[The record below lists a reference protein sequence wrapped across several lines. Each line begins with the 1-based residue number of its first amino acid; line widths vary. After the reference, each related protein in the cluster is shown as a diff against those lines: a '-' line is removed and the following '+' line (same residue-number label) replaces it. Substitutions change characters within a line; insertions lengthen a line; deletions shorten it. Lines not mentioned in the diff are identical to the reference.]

1 MSNPVTHN
9 RPASRYGEDS
19 RAPRA
24 RGVSGKL
31 IVIGVIILLLI
42 AGVFGFRYLQQREE
56 DPVSISLVTNE
67 RVDDRTMRVWVD
79 ITRTDTEVDSY
90 CIVTALNYAM
100 AEVGR
105 REVLLPAGG
114 DDVQRLAVDVPTRD
128 YPVAGSV
135 YGCSTDNPTYMDF
148 DNPVYTF

>member
-1 MSNPVTHN
+1 MSNPIASQ
-9 RPASRYGEDS
+9 RPASRYGGDAGAPKS
-19 RAPRA
+19 R
-24 RGVSGKL
+24 GLSGKF
-31 IVIGVIILLLI
+31 IVIGIVVMVLV
-42 AGVFGFRYLQQREE
+42 AGVFGFRYLQQRSNT
-56 DPVSISLVTNE
+56 PVSISLVTNE
-67 RVDDRTMRVWVD
+67 RIDDNMMRVWVD
-79 ITRTDTEVDSY
+79 VTRSETDIDSY

-128 YPVAGSV
+128 YPVAGGV
-135 YGCSTDNPTYMDF
+135 YGCSTENPSYMDF